1 MLVGYKDTLDKG
13 LSNKWIKRGDYC
25 EKKEQIREILLMPIC
40 CDRKHDRI
48 LRVDNKIQT
57 GQKYYSNPDED
68 MSDFAIGFYD
78 IVYKDILNSNPIL
91 KDNGY
96 LLNKEFAGDTMNNF
110 NTTAN
115 ITPGVGK
122 YYKKRTDEEKWPK
135 YLQNYYSKYHC
146 LANFWILPMEIGR
159 TIKGALN
166 KSTNPVKDYMDRFLE
181 MVHSEIRFDGGDRE
195 YFRCFKSWD
204 EFNGKNF
211 LINAYL
217 DQELK
222 VDLYSNYNKDR
233 SEDFIEKAL
242 EKIKYR
248 AECIA
253 KSKYAEELWHYFN
266 YWQLF

>member
-1 MLVGYKDTLDKG
+1 M
-13 LSNKWIKRGDYC
+13 
-25 EKKEQIREILLMPIC
+25 KKEDQIREILLMPIN
-40 CDRKHDRI
+40 CDKKHDRI
-48 LRVDNKIQT
+48 LRVDNKIYT

-91 KDNGY
+91 KDNCY
-96 LLNKEFAGDTMNNF
+96 LFNKEFAGDTMNSF

-115 ITPGVGK
+115 ITLGAGK
-122 YYKKRTDEEKWPK
+122 TCRKRTAEEKWPE
-135 YLQNYYSKYHC
+135 YLRNYHSKYHC
-146 LANFWILPMEIGR
+146 LANFWLLPMEIGR

-181 MVHSEIRFDGGDRE
+181 MVHSEIRFDGCGRE

-204 EFNGKNF
+204 EFSSKHF
-211 LINAYL
+211 LINSYL

-222 VDLYSNYNKDR
+222 VNLYSTYNKNR

-242 EKIKYR
+242 EKIKQR
-248 AECIA
+248 AKCIA
-253 KSKYAEELWHYFN
+253 ESKYAEELWHYFN
-266 YWQLF
+266 DWQLF